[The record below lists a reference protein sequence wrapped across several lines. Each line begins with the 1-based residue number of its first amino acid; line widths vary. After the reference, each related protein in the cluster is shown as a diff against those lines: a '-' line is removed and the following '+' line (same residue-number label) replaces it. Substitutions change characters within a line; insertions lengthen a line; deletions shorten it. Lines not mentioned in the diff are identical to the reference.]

1 MCLDVNNSYKDNG
14 MRLPVAGLSITVMC
28 SS

>member
-1 MCLDVNNSYKDNG
+1 MCLDVNNSYTDNG
-14 MRLPVAGLSITVMC
+14 MRLRVTGLSTTVIC